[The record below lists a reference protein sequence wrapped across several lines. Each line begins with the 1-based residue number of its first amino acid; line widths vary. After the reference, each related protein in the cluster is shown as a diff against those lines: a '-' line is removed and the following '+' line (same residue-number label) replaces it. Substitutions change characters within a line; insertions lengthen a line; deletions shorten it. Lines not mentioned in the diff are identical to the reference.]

1 MLRTCL
7 KSKLHNVTV
16 TAASV
21 DYMGSITIDQ
31 DWMELADLWDGEQ
44 VLVASS
50 TSGARLTT
58 YAICGKRGSG
68 CIEMNGAAALLIGQ
82 GERVIIMAFG
92 LSDRPVEA
100 KVLLFDEHN
109 RLLPGT
115 GR

>member
-31 DWMELADLWDGEQ
+31 DWMEMADLWDGEQ

-50 TSGARLTT
+50 TSGERLTT

-68 CIEMNGAAALLIGQ
+68 CIEMNGAAALKIGQ
-82 GERVIIMAFG
+82 GERVIVMSFV
-92 LSDRPVEA
+92 LSDRPLQA
-100 KVLLFDEHN
+100 KVLLFGEN
-109 RLLPGT
+109 NQLLPGT
-115 GR
+115 GK